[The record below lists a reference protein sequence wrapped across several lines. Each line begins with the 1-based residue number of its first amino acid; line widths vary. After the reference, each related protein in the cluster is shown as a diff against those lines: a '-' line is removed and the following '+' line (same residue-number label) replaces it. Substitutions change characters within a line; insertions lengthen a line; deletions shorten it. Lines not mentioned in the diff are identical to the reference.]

1 MYFTIPSQSLDNF
14 ILNRYMCVQNLL
26 KIDHIMTR
34 IYEINAS
41 LQHEYIVAM
50 KKKGIKTL

>member
-1 MYFTIPSQSLDNF
+1 MYFTIPSQSLDNL

-50 KKKGIKTL
+50 KKK